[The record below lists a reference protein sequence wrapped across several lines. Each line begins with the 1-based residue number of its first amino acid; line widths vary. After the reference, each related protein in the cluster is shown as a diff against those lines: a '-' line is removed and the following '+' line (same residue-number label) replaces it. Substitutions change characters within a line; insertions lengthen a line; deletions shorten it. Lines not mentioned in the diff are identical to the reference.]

1 MTWKVWWRSSTFTM
15 VIIRHLASESLHTGS
30 DCYFSSCDAGS
41 AHTAVCSMETG
52 GHSASTAAYRNG
64 SCLPSP
70 QARAWKATRFAAE
83 FYTTETCACELW
95 QCWGPRTDLK
105 NYQLS
110 WRLVMKKWKP
120 ENDMIL
126 NYKNILSNYKKKSIV

>member
-30 DCYFSSCDAGS
+30 DCYFSSCEAGS
-41 AHTAVCSMETG
+41 AHTAVCSVEMG

-83 FYTTETCACELW
+83 FIQQKHVHVNYGSAGARE
-95 QCWGPRTDLK
+95 RTLK
-105 NYQLS
+105 IIN
-110 WRLVMKKWKP
+110 
-120 ENDMIL
+120 
-126 NYKNILSNYKKKSIV
+126 